1 MSSKKSKQTLT
12 KRLTVLY
19 ISGLSAIAGIFMIE
33 QILAERS
40 LKYQFTSSRI
50 INIAGRQ
57 RMLSQKLSKAALA
70 LQFQADLNKLR
81 KREKEL
87 EDVVQLFQRSHE
99 GLQNG
104 DEEMG
109 LPANKN
115 SPTVEKM
122 FAELEKDYEPIIEAS
137 EELLVKLDNGSRN
150 GELAALV
157 EKILAHESSFLEQM
171 NDIVFQYDRESQ
183 EQVAQARNI
192 EQILLLV
199 ALLLLVSEGVFVF
212 RPAVGEIK
220 LYIENLAK
228 SQEETA
234 RIAGEL
240 ESKNEALDVALQ
252 EAKSAARLKS
262 EFLANM
268 SHEIRTPMNGV
279 IGMTGLLLDTELEEN
294 QQDFVETIRSS
305 GEALLTVINDIL
317 DLSKIEA
324 NKLELETQPFDLRDC
339 VEACLDLLSPK
350 AAEKRIELA
359 YIFES
364 ETPETIVGDVT
375 RVRQILVNLLS
386 NGVKFT
392 ETGEVV
398 VAIAAR
404 KMPEATENGEPE
416 LYEIHFAVRDTGIGI
431 PPEGMERLFLSFSQV
446 DASTTREYGGTGLGL
461 VISKRLCEM
470 MEGRM
475 WVESGGQIAG
485 DPPVDS
491 SADFSLASRTGEK
504 SDRGSTFHFTIV
516 AKTAPTKLRPFL
528 NSQGILKGKRLL
540 IVDDNPT
547 NRLILRLQAQKWEM
561 ITREVASG
569 REALELLNQ
578 GEEFD
583 LAILDMQMPEMDGVT
598 LASEIR
604 KYRDSNALPLVMLTS
619 MGAPVGEA
627 KTNFVACLNKPVK
640 PSQLYDALMDTF
652 AERRQRERI
661 KASLRSNLDSNL
673 ADRLPLRILMVED
686 NAVNQKVGL
695 SILGRM
701 GYRADVAGN
710 GVEALQALE
719 NAAYDLVLM
728 DVQMP
733 EMDGLEATRRIR
745 SQYGKGLDARPII
758 IAMTAGAM
766 EGDRD
771 RCLKAG
777 MNDYISKPVKVE
789 YLQNA
794 IERWGELVCQT
805 TVSSSTSKVV
815 GSPGSSTPVA
825 SRGDRVNLAV
835 LRQMRATLE
844 GEEGSDLVTELIE
857 MFVEDTP
864 KILSKIREGI
874 ATSNLSEVELAA
886 HSLKGNSRTMGANF
900 MGELCAKLELKAKN
914 RSLAGGE
921 KCLEELEREFKLVQQ
936 ELEGLKI

>member
-1 MSSKKSKQTLT
+1 MSSNKSKQTLT

-33 QILAERS
+33 QILVERS

-87 EDVVQLFQRSHE
+87 EDVVQLFQHSHE

-122 FAELEKDYEPIIEAS
+122 FAELEKDYQPIIEAS

-171 NDIVFQYDRESQ
+171 NEIVFQYDRESQ
-183 EQVAQARNI
+183 EQVAQAKNI

-212 RPAVGEIK
+212 RPAVREIK
-220 LYIENLAK
+220 LYIEDLAK

-234 RIAGEL
+234 RIAAEL

-252 EAKSAARLKS
+252 EAKSVARLKS

-279 IGMTGLLLDTELEEN
+279 IGMTGLLLDTELEEK
-294 QQDFVETIRSS
+294 QRDFVETIRSS
-305 GEALLTVINDIL
+305 GEALLTIINDIL

-324 NKLELETQPFDLRDC
+324 NKLELENQAFDLRDC
-339 VEACLDLLSPK
+339 IEACLDLLSPK

-398 VAIAAR
+398 VAIAGR
-404 KMPEATENGEPE
+404 KMPEATDNGEPE

-431 PPEGMERLFLSFSQV
+431 PPEGMERLFRSFSQV

-470 MEGRM
+470 MGGTM
-475 WVESGGQIAG
+475 WVESGGSIAG
-485 DPPVDS
+485 EPA
-491 SADFSLASRTGEK
+491 ADFSATFLQEQK
-504 SDRGSTFHFTIV
+504 SEGGSTFHFTIV
-516 AKTAPTKLRPFL
+516 AKAAPTKLRPFL

-547 NRLILRLQAQKWEM
+547 NRLILCLQAQKWEM
-561 ITREVASG
+561 ITQEVASG
-569 REALELLNQ
+569 REALELLSL

-604 KYRDSNALPLVMLTS
+604 KYRDSNAMPLVMLTS
-619 MGAPVGEA
+619 MGVPVGEGRVH
-627 KTNFVACLNKPVK
+627 FVACLNKPIK

-695 SILGRM
+695 SILGHM

-719 NAAYDLVLM
+719 NVAYDLVLM

-733 EMDGLEATRRIR
+733 QMDGLEATRRIR

-766 EGDRD
+766 EGDRA

-789 YLQNA
+789 YLQNLL
-794 IERWGELVCQT
+794 ERWGELVCQT
-805 TVSSSTSKVV
+805 REPSLSFSPTSS
-815 GSPGSSTPVA
+815 SPGSTPVNY
-825 SRGDRVNLAV
+825 SGDRVNLEV

-857 MFVEDTP
+857 MFFEDTP

-914 RSLAGGE
+914 RSLEEAE
-921 KCLEELEREFKLVQQ
+921 KFVEELEQEFKLVQQ

>member
-1 MSSKKSKQTLT
+1 MSSNKSKQTLT

-19 ISGLSAIAGIFMIE
+19 ISGLTAIAGIFMIG

-40 LKYQFTSSRI
+40 LKYQLTSSRV

-57 RMLSQKLSKAALA
+57 RMLSQKLSKTALA
-70 LQFQADLNKLR
+70 LKFQTDLNKLR
-81 KREKEL
+81 KREQEL
-87 EDVVQLFQRSHE
+87 EDVVQLFQSSHE

-115 SPTVEKM
+115 SPTVKKM
-122 FAELEKDYEPIIEAS
+122 FAELEKDYQPIIEAS
-137 EELLVKLDNGSRN
+137 QELLLKLDNGSRN
-150 GELAALV
+150 GDITALV

-183 EQVAQARNI
+183 KQVAQARNI
-192 EQILLLV
+192 EQILFIIALLV
-199 ALLLLVSEGVFVF
+199 LVSEGVFVF
-212 RPAVGEIK
+212 KPVVRKLE
-220 LYIENLAK
+220 LYISNLAK

-234 RIAGEL
+234 RVAAEL
-240 ESKNEALDVALQ
+240 ESKNEILDITLK
-252 EAKSAARLKS
+252 EAQSAARLKS

-294 QQDFVETIRSS
+294 QRDFVETIRSS
-305 GEALLTVINDIL
+305 GEALLTIINDIL

-339 VEACLDLLSPK
+339 IEACLDLLSPK
-350 AAEKRIELA
+350 AAEKRIDLA
-359 YIFES
+359 YIFEP

-398 VAIAAR
+398 VAIAGR
-404 KMPEATENGEPE
+404 KMPAVPDNGEPE
-416 LYEIHFAVRDTGIGI
+416 LYEIRFSVRDTGIGI
-431 PPEGMERLFLSFSQV
+431 PPEGMKRLFLSFSQV
-446 DASTTREYGGTGLGL
+446 DASTTRQYGGTGLGL

-470 MEGRM
+470 MGGTM
-475 WVESGGQIAG
+475 WVESRGSIAG
-485 DPPVDS
+485 EPA
-491 SADFSLASRTGEK
+491 ADFSPTSHPEQSSEG
-504 SDRGSTFHFTIV
+504 GSTFHFTIV
-516 AKTAPTKLRPFL
+516 AKTAPSKPRAFL
-528 NSQGILKGKRLL
+528 NSEGILRGKRLL

-547 NRLILRLQAQKWEM
+547 NRLIWRLQAQRWEM
-561 ITREVASG
+561 ITQEVASG
-569 REALELLNQ
+569 KEALELLRQ

-619 MGAPVGEA
+619 MGVPMGQA
-627 KTNFVACLNKPVK
+627 KANFVACLNKPIK
-640 PSQLYDALMDTF
+640 PSQLYDALMDAL

-661 KASLRSNLDSNL
+661 KPSSQSHLDSNL
-673 ADRLPLRILMVED
+673 AERLPLRILMVED
-686 NAVNQKVGL
+686 NAVNQKVGQ

-701 GYRADVAGN
+701 GYRADMAGN
-710 GVEALQALE
+710 GMEALQALE
-719 NAAYDLVLM
+719 NATYDLVLM

-733 EMDGLEATRRIR
+733 QMGGLEATEHIR
-745 SQYGKGLDARPII
+745 SLYGNGPNARPII

-771 RCLKAG
+771 RCLDVG

-789 YLQNA
+789 SLQDA
-794 IERWGELVCQT
+794 LERWGTIISQANAT
-805 TVSSSTSKVV
+805 SSRAASFHSTS
-815 GSPGSSTPVA
+815 VA

-835 LRQMRATLE
+835 LRQLRISL
-844 GEEGSDLVTELIE
+844 GSEQGLNLVRELID
-857 MFVEDTP
+857 MFFEDTP
-864 KILSKIREGI
+864 KMLAQIREGI
-874 ATSNLSEVELAA
+874 TTKDTDKVELAA

-914 RSLAGGE
+914 HSLEDPE
-921 KCLEELEREFKLVQQ
+921 KYFEELEQEFKLVQK
-936 ELEGLKI
+936 ELEGLKEE